1 MTFGIFVFAISRAK
15 LQKLGRKAK
24 YNEYYLAVREIV
36 RIFATE
42 FSLLHHLNFN
52 HYGKRHQKD
61 KERKDDG
68 KG

>member
-1 MTFGIFVFAISRAK
+1 MFQNFPTKCEIWITFFLPKS
-15 LQKLGRKAK
+15 L
-24 YNEYYLAVREIV
+24 EV
-36 RIFATE
+36 RIIILTFVPE